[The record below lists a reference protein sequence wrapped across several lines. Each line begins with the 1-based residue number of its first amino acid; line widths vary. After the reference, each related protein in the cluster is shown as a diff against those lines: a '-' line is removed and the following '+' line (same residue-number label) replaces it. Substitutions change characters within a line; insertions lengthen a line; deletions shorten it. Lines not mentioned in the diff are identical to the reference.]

1 MVMAPVDFG
10 REICSNLETAS
21 QREWLVTNGIGGY
34 AAGTLSGILTRSYHG
49 YLIAALQ
56 PPLGRY
62 LLLAKLD
69 ETVSLDGH
77 SFPLFANR
85 WASGVVE
92 PQGYLHLERFYLDGS
107 VPVWIYT
114 LKGIRIEKRLWMEQG
129 ENTTWVL
136 YKYLS
141 PYAGPESPRIDLS
154 LKTLVNYRNHHAVT
168 RSRDGNRLQ
177 AQEIP
182 GGMRVIGV
190 AQERPFY
197 LVAGGPSIAVQVELH
212 NEWDEDFYLDLEAFR
227 GLEAVDDHLEAGV
240 FHACLDPGE
249 SLLFM
254 GTTELPEDTLD
265 ENTANEAVARQK
277 AHENEI
283 LAAASG
289 FLKKNQ
295 KLNLPAIPEHEV
307 NAYQSQLVLAADQ
320 FIVKRQSRSEP
331 QGSSVIAGYPWFG
344 DWGRDTMISLPGL
357 ALVTGR
363 PAIARR
369 ILRTFA
375 DYVDQGMLPN
385 RFPDEGETPE
395 YNTVDATLWYFEAL
409 RAYLNQTQDQSL
421 LQELYPVL
429 TGIVDW
435 HLRGTR
441 YQIHTDP
448 QDGLLYAGEPGV
460 QLTWMDAKVDDWV
473 VTPRSG
479 KPVEINA
486 LWYNALMILS
496 AFAAKLGKASAAYA
510 AAAQK
515 ARQGFNRFWNEALN
529 CCYDV
534 IDGPQGDDPALR
546 PNQLLAVSLT
556 YSPLA
561 VGQQKFV
568 LEACRRS
575 LLTSHGLR
583 SLAPDDPAYIGG
595 YGGSRRNRDAAY
607 HQGTVWAWLIGPF
620 ISAYLKVY
628 RDPQT
633 ASALL
638 VPFFQQLKAH
648 GLGSLSEIYD
658 GNAPFTPRGCFAQAW
673 SVAEV
678 LRVLQEIID
687 FKE

>member
-1 MVMAPVDFG
+1 MAPIDFG
-10 REICSNLETAS
+10 REVCSNLETAS

-49 YLIAALQ
+49 YLVAALQ

-62 LLLAKLD
+62 LLLTKLD
-69 ETVSLDGH
+69 ETVSLRGR

-92 PQGYLHLERFYLDGS
+92 PEGYQHLERFYLDGS
-107 VPVWIYT
+107 VPVWIYA
-114 LKGIRIEKRLWMEQG
+114 LEGIRIEKRLWMEQG

-136 YKYLS
+136 YKYLF
-141 PYAGPESPRIDLS
+141 PKAGLDSPRIDLT
-154 LKTLVNYRNHHAVT
+154 LKALVNFRNHHAVT

-177 AQEIP
+177 AQEIT
-182 GGMRVIGV
+182 GGMRVMG
-190 AQERPFY
+190 APGEASFY
-197 LVAGGPSIAVQVELH
+197 LLAGGPSIPVKVELH

-240 FHACLDPGE
+240 FHACIDPGE

-254 GTTELPEDTLD
+254 GTTQPHENPPD
-265 ENTANEAVARQK
+265 ESTAHQAAARQQ

-283 LAAASG
+283 LVSASG
-289 FLKKNQ
+289 FFKNTQ
-295 KLNLPAIPEHEV
+295 KLNFPGVPGHEV
-307 NAYQSQLVLAADQ
+307 NAYQGQLVLAADQ
-320 FIVKRQSRSEP
+320 FIVKRRSTSEP
-331 QGSSVIAGYPWFG
+331 EGSSVIAGYPWFG

-357 ALVTGR
+357 ALVTGK

-395 YNTVDATLWYFEAL
+395 YNTADATLWYFEAL
-409 RAYLNQTQDQSL
+409 RAYLKRTQDDSL
-421 LQELYPVL
+421 QQELYPVL

-441 YQIHTDP
+441 FQIHADS

-473 VTPRSG
+473 VTPRIG

-496 AFAAKLGKASAAYA
+496 AFAEKLGKAGAPYA

-515 ARQGFNRFWNEALN
+515 ARQGFNRFWNAALN

-556 YSPLA
+556 HSPLT
-561 VGQQKFV
+561 VDRQKFV

-583 SLAPDDPAYIGG
+583 SLAPDDPAYIGS
-595 YGGSRRNRDAAY
+595 YGGSRRNRDVAY

-628 RDPQT
+628 RDPQ
-633 ASALL
+633 AACALL
-638 VPFFQQLKAH
+638 VPFFQELEAH
-648 GLGSLSEIYD
+648 GMGSLSEIYD
-658 GNAPFTPRGCFAQAW
+658 GNAPFTPRGCVAQAW